1 MPIYEYACDTCGHQF
16 EVQQK
21 FSDPLV
27 EECLECGKPVRKLI
41 SAPGI
46 MFKGTGWYV
55 TDYSNKLKD
64 PKAGGGHSSVEGK
77 KEGAK
82 ETKGDGSSDT
92 QGKAG
97 DSGSSS
103 STSSTSDSSSSSSS
117 SAPSSSSSSSSSS
130 TSGTSSSPSSSSSS

>member
-21 FSDPLV
+21 FSDPHV
-27 EECLECGKPVRKLI
+27 KDCLECGKPVRKLI

-46 MFKGTGWYV
+46 VFKGTGWYV

-64 PKAGGGHSSVEGK
+64 PKAGGDHSSAEGK

-82 ETKGDGSSDT
+82 ETKGEGSSDT
-92 QGKAG
+92 KTKTG
-97 DSGSSS
+97 DSGSGG
-103 STSSTSDSSSSSSS
+103 STPSTSDSSSSSSS
-117 SAPSSSSSSSSSS
+117 STSSSSSASSSSSKSGGSGSSSSSSS
-130 TSGTSSSPSSSSSS
+130 

>member
-16 EVQQK
+16 DVQQK

-27 EECLECGKPVRKLI
+27 TECEKCGKSVRKLI

-46 MFKGTGWYV
+46 LFKGTGWYV
-55 TDYSNKLKD
+55 TDYSNKLKE
-64 PKAGGGHSSVEGK
+64 PKAEGASSSAEGK

-82 ETKGDGSSDT
+82 ETKAGSSSDT
-92 QGKAG
+92 KGKAG

-103 STSSTSDSSSSSSS
+103 STSSTSDNSSSSSSS
-117 SAPSSSSSSSSSS
+117 SSSSGSSSSSS
-130 TSGTSSSPSSSSSS
+130 TSGTSSSPSSSSSSQ